1 MKAYTYTEA
10 RKRLAEVLDTAKK
23 EEVLIK
29 RRGGD
34 VFSLRVKKTSK
45 SPFDVPGIETKATT
59 EDILQAVEESRSG
72 HS

>member
-34 VFSLRVKKTSK
+34 VFSLSLKKTFR
-45 SPFDVPGIETKATT
+45 SPFEVPGIKTGASTA
-59 EDILQAVEESRSG
+59 DILQAVADSRERA
-72 HS
+72 

>member
-10 RKRLAEVLDTAKK
+10 RKHLAEVLDTAKK

-34 VFSLRVKKTSK
+34 VFSLSIKRTSK
-45 SPFDVPGIETKATT
+45 SPFDVPGISTQATT
-59 EDILQAVEESRSG
+59 ADILQAVTESRSRN
-72 HS
+72 

>member
-10 RKRLAEVLDTAKK
+10 RKCLAEVLGIAKK

-34 VFSLRVKKTSK
+34 VFFLRMKKTTE
-45 SPFDVPGIETKATT
+45 SPFDIPGISTQATT
-59 EDILQAVEESRSG
+59 TDELRAVKESRTG
-72 HS
+72 K

>member
-10 RKRLAEVLDTAKK
+10 RKYLAEVLDTAKK

-34 VFSLRVKKTSK
+34 VFSLRIKKTTA
-45 SPFDVPGIETKATT
+45 SPFDIPGISTQATT
-59 EDILQAVEESRSG
+59 ADVLRAVKESRAG
-72 HS
+72 K

>member
-10 RKRLAEVLDTAKK
+10 RKYWEEVLDTAKK

-34 VFSLRVKKTSK
+34 VFSLRMKKQRNHHLIF
-45 SPFDVPGIETKATT
+45 PE
-59 EDILQAVEESRSG
+59 
-72 HS
+72 